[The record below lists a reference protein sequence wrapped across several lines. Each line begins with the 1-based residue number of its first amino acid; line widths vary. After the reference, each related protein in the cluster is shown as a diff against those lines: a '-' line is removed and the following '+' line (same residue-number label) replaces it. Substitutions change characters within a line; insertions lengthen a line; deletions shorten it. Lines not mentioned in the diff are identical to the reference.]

1 MNLRGVVNHSLLRP
15 FKLKMATTT
24 QARTSKRKEEK
35 PHPIKKKQIYRFG
48 IQTSYWEIRVIR
60 S

>member
-35 PHPIKKKQIYRFG
+35 PDPIKKKQIYRFG
-48 IQTSYWEIRVIR
+48 IQTSY
-60 S
+60 